1 MDFLFFIDVIL
12 TFNTAILDDT
22 NWTIEDNYKTISIT
36 YLRSWFVVDMLS
48 CFPFGLLNRGK
59 TTDENTARVQAIAKA
74 YKFVKLIKLTRIMKI
89 MKDKNKFFYYMDE
102 YLKIGNGF

>member
-1 MDFLFFIDVIL
+1 MDILFFLDVIL
-12 TFNTAILDDT
+12 TFNTAILDDS
-22 NWTIEDNYKTISIT
+22 NWTIEDNYKTIAIT
-36 YLRSWFVVDMLS
+36 YLKSWFVVDLLS
-48 CFPFGLLNRGK
+48 CFPFGLLNHG
-59 TTDENTARVQAIAKA
+59 DSNGANTSRIQAVAKA